1 MTDTGLYVYAVA
13 RGLSEAD
20 LAQQTGLGSAA
31 LRVVTH
37 RGLDAVVSEVGLD
50 EFGDDALRR
59 NLEDLQWLE
68 RVARTHDGVT
78 RTVSRTAASAPLRLA
93 TICLSVERVQ
103 ALLDEWHGALTSALD
118 RVEGRDEWSVKLLVP
133 RAADHRSTVSSGAG
147 TEERPG
153 AAYLQRRRNEAEE
166 KARAASDAEALAE
179 EVHAQLSGLVVA
191 SRRLALQ
198 DARLSGLQGRMVLN
212 GAYLVDRE
220 RTSAFTDLTERIAA
234 AHPSLQVE
242 VQGPWPPYSFATLE
256 AP

>member
-13 RGLSEAD
+13 RDLSEAD
-20 LAQQTGLGSAA
+20 LDQVTGLGSVP
-31 LRVVTH
+31 LRIVTH

-68 RVARTHDGVT
+68 RVARSHDAVT
-78 RTVSRTAASAPLRLA
+78 RGVSSAAASAPLRLA
-93 TICLSVERVQ
+93 TICLSTERVQ
-103 ALLDEWHGALTSALD
+103 ALLDEWHDALVSALD
-118 RVEGRDEWSVKLLVP
+118 RVQGRDEWSVKLLVT
-133 RAADHRSTVSSGAG
+133 RGANHGSTVSSGAG
-147 TEERPG
+147 TDERPG
-153 AAYLQRRRNEAEE
+153 AAYLQRRRTAAED
-166 KARAASDAEALAE
+166 KARAAAEAEALAE
-179 EVHAQLSGLVVA
+179 DVHAQLSGSVVA

-198 DARLSGLQGRMVLN
+198 DARLSGLQGTMVLN
-212 GAYLVDRE
+212 GAYLVDRD
-220 RTSAFTDLTERIAA
+220 RTSAFTDLTGRLAA